1 MSNDPS
7 RHTPAERP
15 EIVVKAMEII
25 ERDDRENDGPRILR
39 PGITDEYLLA
49 KGVLE
54 FYERA
59 ERAIDATLEKIL
71 AASDDQIAA
80 TLRAEGHDPKDVAT
94 IAKQVGEI
102 AILRHD
108 LETARSASARID
120 PPASPLPWRL
130 QDDIIFDA
138 TGESILGH
146 DPIDGLPMAFACEMD
161 ADFIMALVEAYT
173 SSAYVERGGKDG

>member
-1 MSNDPS
+1 
-7 RHTPAERP
+7 
-15 EIVVKAMEII
+15 MEII

-94 IAKQVGEI
+94 IARQAAELAMLTVDMKRARNLIAKMPRPWAEDRHYTEDEI
-102 AILRHD
+102 EE
-108 LETARSASARID
+108 LEKEAAALGGTA
-120 PPASPLPWRL
+120 
-130 QDDIIFDA
+130 
-138 TGESILGH
+138 
-146 DPIDGLPMAFACEMD
+146 
-161 ADFIMALVEAYT
+161 
-173 SSAYVERGGKDG
+173 